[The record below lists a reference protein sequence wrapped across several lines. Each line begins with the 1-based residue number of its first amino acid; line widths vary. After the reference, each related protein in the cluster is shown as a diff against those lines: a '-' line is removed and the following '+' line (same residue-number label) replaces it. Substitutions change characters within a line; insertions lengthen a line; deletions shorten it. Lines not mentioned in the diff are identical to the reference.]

1 MIRLI
6 VPCLLGISV
15 WLSPLNVSAQDAPTP
30 AVPTIFR
37 QAPPAIYVENSQGK
51 HFLMPGWPFTELDE
65 IFRKLTSEDQQD
77 AIPSFIPRSVSATGT
92 AKDNYVELD
101 VQIELQTFSDQPVRI
116 PLGFKEGILPSKDQ
130 TDKPSFRYTGIGSA
144 NITVEEGQ
152 YVALVVP
159 QTQPVAKSED
169 SDKSEKPDTD
179 QQHTLSLL
187 LWIPFTKSGS
197 GEHRFALSFPQFT
210 STQLLLEVPMTNINA
225 SVSRGILH
233 DKQEQ
238 TERQSTLLN
247 IQGLRSDIEISWEKK
262 KAEIVDDRPVL
273 RVEDAVMEVRLNAH
287 STAYD
292 VVLPVSSATGNF
304 EQLQIRLPKGFMLDR
319 EVIDKHAAENDY
331 SVGEVDDE
339 SVVTIQFPQKTIGP
353 VALHLVGKQ
362 FFEGER
368 PDFKRDLEGFEV
380 IGAERQTGTLS
391 ASVYP
396 ADMKPL
402 WEPVRGVRHPE
413 GGSPSTGLSTA
424 SAFAGETRFEFI
436 SQPFLLRVQMRTQQ
450 TRISVKPEYQFHI
463 RKGGISMAA
472 RLVYT
477 VSGAKTNVLHLLLP
491 DEQWR
496 CDFGTSSLV
505 DTSNGKPD
513 ESGLL
518 TIPLRNPMDATF
530 EIEFQARR
538 LLEFEDEQIHR
549 LVLPMP
555 EPQVDWSE
563 PALVTI
569 VSDKNVEVS
578 PVYESYT
585 TSSKQYTTGLTRQT
599 RRPAVASLRLE
610 LTDLQQE
617 PLYFRT
623 EPTNAVFVADLSYQ
637 QQRVNAA
644 IQTDVQLFEDY
655 NQVTQ
660 TISYDAAYAPVT
672 RVYVLVPKSLEL
684 RGDIQVR
691 LVNQNRAL
699 ELRDTIA
706 VAQDNV
712 PENWVRKLVQLP
724 DPMFRFRLMFQ
735 YFPPPLTL
743 AVDDTAPFSF
753 SFICPWDVP
762 VSDHSIHFFTPPDYK
777 ITLQNES
784 RPLWE
789 SFRELRRLPSNATE
803 TFRSAQAP
811 QKIALFISASEKGV
825 SGTTVV
831 ERAWLQT
838 WLTGS
843 LRVDWAMYLVK
854 TAHNAVVIQLPPEAM
869 REYQIT
875 VRVDG
880 QPVPQPNI
888 SQSGM
893 LTIPVAPEQYNRPI
907 EIFIDYRY
915 AFEIS
920 GIEVPITLPHFT
932 KDTVVQHQFWQVIL
946 KQDRHI
952 IGCPDGWTLE
962 YNWNW
967 NGLFWWRMP
976 SLRKSDIGFDSEKT
990 EPEPSSSGSSQYVF
1004 SHLQA
1009 PSHVT
1014 LYIVDR
1020 SLIILCASGTSLF
1033 IGLVLIYVPQS
1044 RYVGSLF
1051 GLGIALLAALFY
1063 QPPLVL
1069 LMLQAAVFGVFL
1081 ALGAGYV
1088 YRIFHH
1094 QNQWVPPAFAM
1105 AGDMSQ
1111 PYLTPL
1117 PPSMTVHEVVMDE
1130 ESDDTEAPSVIHN
1143 GQS

>member
-1 MIRLI
+1 
-6 VPCLLGISV
+6 
-15 WLSPLNVSAQDAPTP
+15 
-30 AVPTIFR
+30 
-37 QAPPAIYVENSQGK
+37 
-51 HFLMPGWPFTELDE
+51 
-65 IFRKLTSEDQQD
+65 
-77 AIPSFIPRSVSATGT
+77 
-92 AKDNYVELD
+92 
-101 VQIELQTFSDQPVRI
+101 
-116 PLGFKEGILPSKDQ
+116 
-130 TDKPSFRYTGIGSA
+130 
-144 NITVEEGQ
+144 
-152 YVALVVP
+152 
-159 QTQPVAKSED
+159 
-169 SDKSEKPDTD
+169 
-179 QQHTLSLL
+179 
-187 LWIPFTKSGS
+187 
-197 GEHRFALSFPQFT
+197 
-210 STQLLLEVPMTNINA
+210 MTNINA
-225 SVSRGILH
+225 SVPRGILR
-233 DKQEQ
+233 DKQEL

-247 IQGLRSDIEISWEKK
+247 IQGLRSDTEITWEKK
-262 KAEIVDDRPVL
+262 KVEIVDDRPVL
-273 RVEDAVMEVRLNAH
+273 RVEHAVMEIRLNAH
-287 STAYD
+287 STNYD
-292 VVLPVSSATGNF
+292 VVLPVSSTTGNF

-319 EVIDKHAAENDY
+319 DITDKHAADNDY
-331 SVGEVDDE
+331 SVGEVDEE
-339 SVVTIQFPQKTIGP
+339 SVVTIQFPQKTTGP

-362 FFEGER
+362 LFEGDR
-368 PDFKRDLEGFEV
+368 LDFNRDLEGFEV
-380 IGAERQTGTLS
+380 LGAERQTGTLS
-391 ASVYP
+391 VSVIP

-402 WEPVRGVRHPE
+402 WDPVRGVRHPE
-413 GGSPSTGLSTA
+413 EGSLGAGLSTA
-424 SAFAGETRFEFI
+424 SAFTGETRFEFI
-436 SQPFLLRVQMRTQQ
+436 SQPFLLRVQTRTQQ
-450 TRISVKPEYQFHI
+450 TRISVKPEYQFHL
-463 RKGGISMAA
+463 RKGGINMVA

-518 TIPLRNPMDATF
+518 TIPLRSPMDGKF

-538 LLEFEDEQIHR
+538 VLEFEDGQKHR

-563 PALVTI
+563 PALVAI

-578 PVYESYT
+578 PIYESYV
-585 TSSKQYTTGLTRQT
+585 TSSKQCTTGLTRQT
-599 RRPAVASLRLE
+599 RLPATSMQPE
-610 LTDLQQE
+610 LTYLQQE
-617 PLYFRT
+617 PLIYRT
-623 EPTNAVFVADLSYQ
+623 EPTNAIFVADLSYQ
-637 QQRVNAA
+637 HQKVTAT
-644 IQTDVQLFEDY
+644 IQTDVHLFEDY

-660 TISYDAAYAPVT
+660 IISYDAAYEPVT
-672 RVYVLVPKSLEL
+672 RVSVLVPKSLEL

-691 LVNQNRAL
+691 LANLNRTL
-699 ELRDTIA
+699 ELRDTMA
-706 VAQDNV
+706 GAQDNV

-724 DPMFRFRLMFQ
+724 EPMFRFRLTFQ

-743 AVDDTAPFSF
+743 AADDTAPFSLP
-753 SFICPWDVP
+753 FICPVDDVP
-762 VSDHSIHFFTPPDYK
+762 VSDHSVHFFTPPDYK

-811 QKIALFISASEKGV
+811 SKIALFISASEKGV
-825 SGTTVV
+825 SGTTIV

-854 TAHNAVVIQLPPEAM
+854 SANNAVMIQLPQEAM
-869 REYQIT
+869 REHQIT

-880 QPVPQPNI
+880 QPIPQPNI
-888 SQSGM
+888 SQLGM
-893 LTIPVAPEQYNRPI
+893 LTIPIAPDQYNRPVV
-907 EIFIDYRY
+907 IFIDYRY

-946 KQDRHI
+946 KQDKHI

-976 SLRKSDIGFDSEKT
+976 SLRKGDIGFDSEKT
-990 EPEPSSSGSSQYVF
+990 EPEPASSGSSQYVF

-1014 LYIVDR
+1014 LYIVNR
-1020 SLIILCASGTSLF
+1020 SLIVLCASGTTLL
-1033 IGLVLIYVPQS
+1033 IGLMLIYVPQS
-1044 RYVGSLF
+1044 RYAGSLL
-1051 GLGIALLAALFY
+1051 GLGIALLAVLFY

-1069 LMLQAAVFGVFL
+1069 LMLQASVFGVFL
-1081 ALGAGYV
+1081 ALGTGYV

-1094 QNQWVPPAFAM
+1094 QNQWMPPAFAM
-1105 AGDMSQ
+1105 SGDMSQ
-1111 PYLTPL
+1111 LYMTPL
-1117 PPSMTVHEVVMDE
+1117 PPSMMVHEVVMDE
-1130 ESDDTEAPSVIHN
+1130 ESADKEAHSVANN